1 VRVAEGLV
9 SQSVELPGG
18 ELRILQPEEAADLPD
33 DGPVEWAPVA
43 PYWAVLWRSG
53 VALARELEGV
63 ELEGGRSSARARRA
77 LAGRRVV
84 ELGCGLAVP
93 SIAAARAGASVLA
106 TDVSTEALALAKR
119 NARANGVRIETA
131 ALDWADPGAVA
142 ARAPSVELLAGRDRF
157 DLVLAADVLYER
169 PAVAALLDLLPR
181 LAREAWLA
189 DPGRSAAGAFLEQ
202 ASRRWPVDTRV
213 RGVVRIHRLRFSSP
227 P

>member
-1 VRVAEGLV
+1 MRVAEGLV
-9 SQSVELPGG
+9 SRSVELPGG
-18 ELRILQPEEAADLPD
+18 ELRILQPEEAAELPD

-53 VALARELEGV
+53 VALARELEGE
-63 ELEGGRSSARARRA
+63 ELGERSSARAHRA
-77 LAGRRVV
+77 LADLRVV

-106 TDVSTEALALAKR
+106 TDVSHEALVLAKR
-119 NARANGVRIETA
+119 NAHENGVRIETA
-131 ALDWADPGAVA
+131 TVDWAAPGAA
-142 ARAPSVELLAGRDRF
+142 SGRDPLASELEGRARF

-169 PAVAALLDLLPR
+169 SAVAPLLGLLPR
-181 LAREAWLA
+181 LAPEAWLA
-189 DPGRSAAGAFLEQ
+189 DPGRPAAGAFLEQ

>member
-1 VRVAEGLV
+1 VAEGLV

-18 ELRILQPEEAADLPD
+18 ELRILQPEETADLPD

-53 VALARELEGV
+53 VALARELEGE
-63 ELEGGRSSARARRA
+63 ELGERSSARAHRA
-77 LAGRRVV
+77 LADLRVV

-93 SIAAARAGASVLA
+93 SIAAARAGAAVLA
-106 TDVSTEALALAKR
+106 TDVSPEALVLAKR

-131 ALDWADPGAVA
+131 AIDWADPGTAAGPAPGAV
-142 ARAPSVELLAGRDRF
+142 RLAGRARF
-157 DLVLAADVLYER
+157 DLVVAADVLYER
-169 PAVAALLDLLPR
+169 SAVAPLLSLLPR
-181 LAREAWLA
+181 LAPEAWLA
-189 DPGRSAAGAFLEQ
+189 DPGRPAAGAFLEQ